1 MNRYRQLAQS
11 FRQQI
16 ESKTWRAGEKLPSVR
31 MACKHHGVS
40 AGTVLQAYQLL
51 EAQGWVIAKPQS
63 GYFVTS
69 DLQRLTAPREPFLSA
84 LPSFSDELYDFLK
97 DQSESQ
103 AVKLGSAFPDVHLFP
118 LEALN
123 RNLASAGRKMSA
135 NDLLNNLPPGNEA
148 LRRLIAQRYIQQG
161 MDLTHHDI
169 VMTSGAMEALNL
181 SLQVVT
187 KPGDTIVVESPCF
200 YGALQAAQRLGLNV
214 IEVDVD
220 ERDGLNLEQFEHVLA
235 NNEVKACWLMSN
247 FQNPTGVT
255 LSEQKKQAVVE
266 LVHRYQL
273 YLIEDDVYSELYYSQ
288 DKPSSFKTYDREDR
302 VLHCGSLS
310 KSLCPGYRLG
320 WVVTRR
326 FNHAIQKLQLTS
338 TLSGSAP
345 IQQGVAYYLQNDGYD
360 KHLRKLRSTL
370 KQRQQRMMN
379 ELRRQLPDTVQFSSP
394 TGGYFL
400 WLKLPESIQARQV
413 YTQLKQQGVLS
424 AYGGLF
430 SQTKRFD
437 HYLRIN
443 CSLPESDD
451 LVQAIRCLA
460 VTINRLAT
468 D

>member
-69 DLQRLTAPREPFLSA
+69 DLQRLTAPREPSVSA

-97 DQSESQ
+97 DQSERQ

-288 DKPSSFKTYDREDR
+288 DKPSSFKPMIGKIVYCI
-302 VLHCGSLS
+302 VVHCRKACAPVIGLVGS
-310 KSLCPGYRLG
+310 
-320 WVVTRR
+320 
-326 FNHAIQKLQLTS
+326 
-338 TLSGSAP
+338 
-345 IQQGVAYYLQNDGYD
+345 
-360 KHLRKLRSTL
+360 
-370 KQRQQRMMN
+370 
-379 ELRRQLPDTVQFSSP
+379 
-394 TGGYFL
+394 
-400 WLKLPESIQARQV
+400 
-413 YTQLKQQGVLS
+413 
-424 AYGGLF
+424 
-430 SQTKRFD
+430 
-437 HYLRIN
+437 
-443 CSLPESDD
+443 
-451 LVQAIRCLA
+451 
-460 VTINRLAT
+460 
-468 D
+468 

>member
-69 DLQRLTAPREPFLSA
+69 DLQRLTAPREPFVSA

-187 KPGDTIVVESPCF
+187 RPGDTIVVESPCF
-200 YGALQAAQRLGLNV
+200 YGALQAAQRLSGL
-214 IEVDVD
+214 
-220 ERDGLNLEQFEHVLA
+220 GSTSL
-235 NNEVKACWLMSN
+235 KLMSMC
-247 FQNPTGVT
+247 VR
-255 LSEQKKQAVVE
+255 A
-266 LVHRYQL
+266 
-273 YLIEDDVYSELYYSQ
+273 
-288 DKPSSFKTYDREDR
+288 
-302 VLHCGSLS
+302 
-310 KSLCPGYRLG
+310 
-320 WVVTRR
+320 
-326 FNHAIQKLQLTS
+326 
-338 TLSGSAP
+338 
-345 IQQGVAYYLQNDGYD
+345 
-360 KHLRKLRSTL
+360 
-370 KQRQQRMMN
+370 
-379 ELRRQLPDTVQFSSP
+379 
-394 TGGYFL
+394 
-400 WLKLPESIQARQV
+400 
-413 YTQLKQQGVLS
+413 
-424 AYGGLF
+424 
-430 SQTKRFD
+430 
-437 HYLRIN
+437 
-443 CSLPESDD
+443 
-451 LVQAIRCLA
+451 
-460 VTINRLAT
+460 
-468 D
+468 